1 MKALPMFHKFD
12 RRINSSAFSAVV
24 EKPRNQ
30 SGFEPANEHQAVV
43 MAVQQLTFSLSCGS
57 GEKTFPHTEG
67 QKNRKTIQRGRAGK
81 TFRHDA
87 NDDERP
93 GIQRT

>member
-1 MKALPMFHKFD
+1 MKALPTFHKFD

-24 EKPRNQ
+24 EKPRKR